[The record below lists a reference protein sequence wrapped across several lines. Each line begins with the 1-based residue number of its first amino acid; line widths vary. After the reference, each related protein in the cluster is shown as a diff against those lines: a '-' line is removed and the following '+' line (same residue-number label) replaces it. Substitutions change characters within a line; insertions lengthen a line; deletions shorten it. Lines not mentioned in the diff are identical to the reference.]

1 MNLMLV
7 LTRNQKLTTLSCNK
21 ISIPTPKEEKKQK
34 MSPLIK
40 TDNGFGIVVLIAHR
54 DNKIYARAE
63 VTEKA
68 LPEKNA

>member
-1 MNLMLV
+1 
-7 LTRNQKLTTLSCNK
+7 
-21 ISIPTPKEEKKQK
+21 